1 MKKISMIAVV
11 CSFLLLTGCSA
22 QQVASNSLGV
32 VGTVAKAAAGTAGAV
47 AGTAAGGPIGGAAGA
62 ALGSALVGMVF

>member
-1 MKKISMIAVV
+1 MKKLSMIAMV
-11 CSFLLLTGCSA
+11 CSVLLLSGCSA

-32 VGTVAKAAAGTAGAV
+32 VGTVASAAAGTAGAI
-47 AGTAAGGPIGGAAGA
+47 AGTAAAGPIGGAAGA

>member
-1 MKKISMIAVV
+1 MKKLSMMTLI

-22 QQVASNSLGV
+22 QQVASRTIGV
-32 VGTVAKAAAGTAGAV
+32 VGSVASAAASTAGAI

-62 ALGSALVGMVF
+62 TLGSAIVGTIF